1 MLLIFL
7 TSLTVSLSFSI
18 ILSSSPLTIGLWVL
32 LLALSLAAVVTRT
45 ISPWFGLTIFLIYVG
60 GMLVIFAY
68 FAALTPNQPHEM
80 LKILLTLLFTI
91 TLITLPA
98 LLLGNLSQSFTSY
111 YLSKPE
117 LTIITPWT
125 SSVFIV
131 VVIILFFILV
141 SVVKVADIFKGPL
154 RPFY

>member
-1 MLLIFL
+1 MLLIFI
-7 TSLTVSLSFSI
+7 TALTVSFSFSI
-18 ILSSSPLTIGLWVL
+18 VLSSSPLTIGLWVL
-32 LLALSLAAVVTRT
+32 LLALALARLIALS

-68 FAALTPNQPHEM
+68 FAALTPNQPHEI
-80 LKILLTLLFTI
+80 LKIGLILRLTLIIIFTP
-91 TLITLPA
+91 TLY
-98 LLLGNLSQSFTSY
+98 LGNLLESFLSY
-111 YLSKPE
+111 SSIKPE
-117 LTIITPWT
+117 LTILTPW
-125 SSVFIV
+125 SSRAFII

>member
-32 LLALSLAAVVTRT
+32 LLALSLAAVVTST

-60 GMLVIFAY
+60 GILVIFAY

-91 TLITLPA
+91 TLITLPS
-98 LLLGNLSQSFTSY
+98 LLLGNLSQSFASY
-111 YLSKPE
+111 CLSKPE
-117 LTIITPWT
+117 LTIIAPWT
-125 SSVFIV
+125 SSVFII